1 MPLAVISG
9 STIAQSLLSGVLE
22 GGDYALYSLGLAFV
36 FGILRIINLAHGEVV
51 VLGGYVAYWLLVKWG
66 VNPLLSLPLAAA
78 AGGAAGLVTYHIFL
92 RRVREAPELNT
103 LILTFGI
110 YVFLANL
117 FLQLWSGDLRSIEVD
132 ALQRPLSIGPV
143 RASVGEL
150 LAFAISLAVVF
161 GVQLF
166 LSRTQ
171 AGRAIRVTAIDRDS
185 AALAGIDVERVDR
198 RAFAIGGVLAGVAGP
213 LLGLLTHLSPAVGGP
228 LTVKAFILTV
238 LAGVGS
244 ISGLVAAGMILGVG
258 EAMTVTFLSSSLR
271 ELFGFVLF
279 LVILLARPTGLFG
292 QKA

>member
-1 MPLAVISG
+1 VASP
-9 STIAQSLLSGVLE
+9 STIAQSLLSGLLE

-66 VNPLLSLPLAAA
+66 VSPLLSLPLAAA
-78 AGGAAGLVTYHIFL
+78 AGGGAGLVTYRVFL
-92 RRVREAPELNT
+92 GRVRQAPELNT

-110 YVFLANL
+110 NVFLANL
-117 FLQLWSGDLRSIEVD
+117 FLQLWTGDLRSIEVD
-132 ALQRPLSIGPV
+132 ALQRPLSLGPIRV
-143 RASVGEL
+143 STGEL
-150 LAFAISLAVVF
+150 VAFLFAMAAVL

-166 LSRTQ
+166 LSRTR

-198 RAFAIGGVLAGVAGP
+198 RAFVIGGVLAGVAGP
-213 LLGLLTHLSPAVGGP
+213 LLGVLTHLSPGVGGP

-244 ISGLVAAGMILGVG
+244 ISGLIAAGMILGVG
-258 EAMTVTFLSSSLR
+258 EAMTVTFLSSSMR

-279 LVILLARPTGLFG
+279 LVILLARPSGLFG

>member
-1 MPLAVISG
+1 VVSA
-9 STIAQSLLSGVLE
+9 STIAQSLLSGLLE

-51 VLGGYVAYWLLVKWG
+51 VLGGYVSYWLLVKWG
-66 VNPLLSLPLAAA
+66 VSPLLSLPLAAL
-78 AGGAAGLVTYHIFL
+78 AGGGAGLVTYRVFL
-92 RRVREAPELNT
+92 GRVRQAPELNT

-110 YVFLANL
+110 HVFIANV
-117 FLQLWSGDLRSIEVD
+117 FLQLWTGDLRSIEVD
-132 ALQRPLSIGPV
+132 LLQRPLSLGPI

-150 LAFAISLAVVF
+150 VAFVIAVAAVL

-166 LSRTQ
+166 LSRTR
-171 AGRAIRVTAIDRDS
+171 AGLAIRVTAIDRDS
-185 AALAGIDVERVDR
+185 AALAGIDVARVDR

-213 LLGLLTHLSPAVGGP
+213 ILGVLTHVSPGTGGP

-244 ISGLVAAGMILGVG
+244 ISGLIVAGVILGIG

-279 LVILLARPTGLFG
+279 LVILLARPSGLFG

>member
-1 MPLAVISG
+1 MVSN

-66 VNPLLSLPLAAA
+66 VSPLLSLPLAGV
-78 AGGAAGLVTYHIFL
+78 AGGAAGLVTYRVFL

-110 YVFLANL
+110 HVFFANL
-117 FLQLWSGDLRSIEVD
+117 FLQLWSGDLRTIEVD
-132 ALQRPLSIGPV
+132 LLERPVSVGPI

-150 LAFAISLAVVF
+150 LAFAFAIAAVL

-166 LSRTQ
+166 LSRTR

-185 AALAGIDVERVDR
+185 AALAGIDVARVDR
-198 RAFAIGGVLAGVAGP
+198 RAFVIGGVLAGVAGP
-213 LLGLLTHLSPAVGGP
+213 LLGVLTHLSPGVGGP

-244 ISGLVAAGMILGVG
+244 ISGLIAAGMILGVG
-258 EAMTVTFLSSSLR
+258 EAMTVTFLSSSMR

-279 LVILLARPTGLFG
+279 LVILLARPSGLFG
-292 QKA
+292 QRA

>member
-1 MPLAVISG
+1 MVSTD
-9 STIAQSLLSGVLE
+9 TIAQSLLSGVLE

-36 FGILRIINLAHGEVV
+36 FGILRVINLAHGEVV

-66 VNPLLSLPLAAA
+66 VSPLLSLPLAGL
-78 AGGAAGLVTYHIFL
+78 AGGAAGLVTYRVFL
-92 RRVREAPELNT
+92 GRVRDAPELNT

-110 YVFLANL
+110 HVFIANV
-117 FLQLWSGDLRSIEVD
+117 FLQLWTGDLRSIEVELLD
-132 ALQRPLSIGPV
+132 RPISVGPI
-143 RASVGEL
+143 RASAGEL
-150 LAFAISLAVVF
+150 LAFAFAIAVVM
-161 GVQLF
+161 GMQLF
-166 LSRTQ
+166 LSRTR

-185 AALAGIDVERVDR
+185 AALAGIDVARVDR
-198 RAFAIGGVLAGVAGP
+198 RAFVIGGVLAGVAGP
-213 LLGLLTHLSPAVGGP
+213 LLGVLTHLSPAVGGP

-244 ISGLVAAGMILGVG
+244 ISGLIAAGIILGVG

-279 LVILLARPTGLFG
+279 LVILLARPSGLFG

>member
-1 MPLAVISG
+1 MVSG
-9 STIAQSLLSGVLE
+9 TTIVQSLLSGLLE

-66 VNPLLSLPLAAA
+66 VSPLLSLPLAALT
-78 AGGAAGLVTYHIFL
+78 GGAAGLVTYRVFL
-92 RRVREAPELNT
+92 GRVRQAPELNT

-110 YVFLANL
+110 HVFIANV
-117 FLQLWSGDLRSIEVD
+117 FLQLWTGDLRSIEVD
-132 ALQRPLSIGPV
+132 LLQRPLSLGPI

-150 LAFAISLAVVF
+150 LAFVIAVAAVL

-166 LSRTQ
+166 LSRTR

-185 AALAGIDVERVDR
+185 AALAGIDVARVDR
-198 RAFAIGGVLAGVAGP
+198 RAFVIGGVLAGVAGP
-213 LLGLLTHLSPAVGGP
+213 ILGVLTHVSPGTGGP

-244 ISGLVAAGMILGVG
+244 ISGLVVAGMILGVG

-279 LVILLARPTGLFG
+279 LVILLARPSGLFG